1 MYISEYYLERQNPVI
16 VNKIQVFYATFS
28 NVSVISLGV

>member
-1 MYISEYYLERQNPVI
+1 MYISEYYLERQNHAI